1 MIKILKRLICN
12 HRYIIFIKNIY
23 GDEINALSTKK
34 TIRSIWK
41 CIDCGKII
49 YSDSLYN
56 EE

>member
-1 MIKILKRLICN
+1 MIKILKRLKCKHKHLRLIRN
-12 HRYIIFIKNIY
+12 VY

-41 CIDCGKII
+41 CIDCGKTI
-49 YSDSLYN
+49 YSGHLHI